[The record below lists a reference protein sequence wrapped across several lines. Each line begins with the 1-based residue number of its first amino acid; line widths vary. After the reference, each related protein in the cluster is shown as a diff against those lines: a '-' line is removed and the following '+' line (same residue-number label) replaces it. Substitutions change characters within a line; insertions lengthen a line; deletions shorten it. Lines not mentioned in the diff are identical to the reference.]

1 MNLMVRKRKD
11 AVEKTA
17 ISWVKRRLSDKLVNE
32 IDLYSDNFTGSWI
45 L

>member
-1 MNLMVRKRKD
+1 MNLMVRKRKT
-11 AVEKTA
+11 AVKKNA
-17 ISWVKRRLSDKLVNE
+17 VSWVKRKLSDKLTNR